1 MLFVLRYLNF
11 VVLVFKWLTILF
23 FNFSCT
29 STHGTS
35 NVDTPTHL
43 PPPAKPVNN
52 SATSAAKLSRS
63 SNKSDLPKAE
73 DFYAIYQQYKRKA
86 SVSPLIPASTTSST
100 KSGSGGSSRES
111 SATPTSP
118 QSVSPQFQ
126 RPKLSRRSSC
136 KASIGAG
143 SGSVTAAAALFNKA
157 AGGIGANL
165 GSNFRRSASVRH
177 RSPSPKTR

>member
-1 MLFVLRYLNF
+1 M
-11 VVLVFKWLTILF
+11 IIF
-23 FNFSCT
+23 FFIFSCT
-29 STHGTS
+29 SSNPTS
-35 NVDTPTHL
+35 DTPTHL

-52 SATSAAKLSRS
+52 SANSAVKLSRS
-63 SNKSDLPKAE
+63 NNKSDLPKAE
-73 DFYAIYQQYKRKA
+73 DFYAIYQQYKRKT
-86 SVSPLIPASTTSST
+86 SLSPLIPASNTSSN

-143 SGSVTAAAALFNKA
+143 SGAVTAAAALFNKT